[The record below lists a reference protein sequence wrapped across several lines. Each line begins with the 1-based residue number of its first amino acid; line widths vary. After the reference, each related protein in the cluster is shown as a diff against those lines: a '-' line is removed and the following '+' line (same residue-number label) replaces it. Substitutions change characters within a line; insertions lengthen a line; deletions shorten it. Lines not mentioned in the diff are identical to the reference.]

1 MKKIIYSAAFMA
13 CAMAA
18 ISSCSLDEYNPK
30 EVTGDETLA
39 TYDGLYGM
47 QAKCYEPVYG
57 QLYTVFD
64 FMSMAECGTDL
75 WWTANNKDNTTEL
88 FYYESLVP
96 FANKGWDKAFTQM
109 YSALGNCNAIISRA
123 ASVTDGDAATLN
135 TLVAEAR
142 FLRGYYHLLLTT
154 YYGPITL
161 VLQESGTNPILAPQR
176 NTLSEIYTSIIEDL
190 TFAVENLPKTPFEDN
205 RARATKKSAMG
216 MLCRAY
222 IQGAGQGLSNE
233 SGTSY
238 WQLAKETA
246 EKFISD
252 TEAGGGTY
260 GGYMYDDVEDMWADT
275 NNRTNK
281 EALFVAA
288 GIDACDDDNTYWN
301 ANPGNNKLFSFCYW
315 DQSVLPDLSLITSN
329 KNGRNHYYGRTNNCL
344 LAPSKYLMDCFD
356 ASWDK
361 RWENS
366 FQTAFGTYS
375 FIDWSYPAYDKAQVT
390 LTDALCAKYDIDPA
404 MAGQKI
410 YPYVNCGL
418 SSYSQGGN
426 QYQARVWPKGDYTGN
441 PENLITPKKAYVI
454 EYPLPADED
463 RIFLYMYPKKG
474 NENFD
479 KTGRVYASVCI
490 EDLYTADGSSYVSTQ
505 DEMTALKDKTS
516 NIWRVFPSL
525 NKFQWSYD
533 GVFYGS
539 NTQVKNGDI
548 FVMRMAEVYLIAAE
562 AAQHLG
568 DGATA
573 AKYLNKLRARSARNG
588 VSSTVYNI
596 SNATEDDIF
605 DEYARELCGEFSRWA
620 LLQRHQAFTTRLAKY
635 NKRAAAAYKDYCIWR
650 PISQTFLQQIDNAEE
665 YGDNGYGTTAK
676 SGLEGYLN

>member
-1 MKKIIYSAAFMA
+1 MKKMIYRAACMVFT
-13 CAMAA
+13 MAA

-39 TYDGLYGM
+39 TFDGLYGM

-75 WWTANNKDNTTEL
+75 WWTANNKTHTKEL

-109 YSALGNCNAIISRA
+109 YSALGNCNAIINRA
-123 ASVTDGDAATLN
+123 EKVTDGDSKALT

-161 VLQESGTNPILAPQR
+161 VLQESGINPVLSPKR
-176 NTLSEIYTSIIEDL
+176 NTLSEIYTSIIDDL
-190 TFAVENLPKTPFEDN
+190 TYAVENLPKTPFENN

-222 IQGAGQGLSNE
+222 IQGAGQGLTAN
-233 SGTSY
+233 GQSY
-238 WQLAKETA
+238 WELAKKTA
-246 EKFISD
+246 EEFIAD

-260 GGYMYDDVEDMWADT
+260 GGYLYGDVADMWADT

-288 GIDACDDDNTYWN
+288 GIDACDDSNLYWY
-301 ANPGNNKLFSFCYW
+301 ANPSNNKLFTYTYW
-315 DQSVLPDLSLITSN
+315 NQTKLSDISGIKSDKQN
-329 KNGRNHYYGRTNNCL
+329 YYYGRTNNNVM
-344 LAPSKYLMDCFD
+344 APSKYLMDCFD

-366 FQTAFGTYS
+366 FQTAFGRYTFVDWAYPTYEGG
-375 FIDWSYPAYDKAQVT
+375 ILT
-390 LTDALCAKYDIDPA
+390 LTDALCSKYDIDPA
-404 MAGQKI
+404 MVGQKI

-418 SSYSQGGN
+418 TSYSQGGN
-426 QYQARVWPKGDYTGN
+426 QYQARVWPKGDYSGDMSKL
-441 PENLITPKKAYVI
+441 ETPKKAYVI
-454 EYPLPADED
+454 EYPLPVDEN

-490 EDLYTADGSSYVSTQ
+490 DDLFVADGSAYVANQ

-516 NIWRVFPSL
+516 NIWQAFPSL

-533 GVFYGS
+533 GVFMGS
-539 NTQVKNGDI
+539 NLQIKNGDI

-562 AAQHLG
+562 ASQHLG

-573 AKYLNKLRARSARNG
+573 AKYLNKLRARAARSG
-588 VSSTVYNI
+588 VSTSAYNL

-620 LLQRHQAFTTRLAKY
+620 LLQRHQAFAARLAKY

-676 SGLEGYLN
+676 SGLEGYLE